1 MYHCISSTKH
11 DQTYAPDPIGGVP
24 GIEICNACKTW
35 QEKNLQTFSNPNLT
49 SNYTVKFEIPEF
61 TCICPLTSQPDFAV
75 IQIEYV
81 PDLVNVELKSLKSY
95 FWAYRDEAGF
105 HEAITNKIMDDL
117 FGLLSPRYMKIIA
130 KWNVRG
136 GIYTT
141 VEIEKFN
148 NKAKENNANEP

>member
-1 MYHCISSTKH
+1 MALK
-11 DQTYAPDPIGGVP
+11 
-24 GIEICNACKTW
+24 K
-35 QEKNLQTFSNPNLT
+35 EKNLQTFPNPNLT
-49 SNYTVKFEIPEF
+49 SDYTVKFEIPEF

-105 HEAITNKIMDDL
+105 HEAVTNRIFDDL
-117 FGLLSPRYMKIIA
+117 FVLLTPRYLKIIA

-148 NKAKENNANEP
+148 DKTKENNANER

>member
-1 MYHCISSTKH
+1 MAIK
-11 DQTYAPDPIGGVP
+11 
-24 GIEICNACKTW
+24 K
-35 QEKNLQTFSNPNLT
+35 EKNLQTFPNPNLT

-75 IQIEYV
+75 IQIEYI

-105 HEAITNKIMDDL
+105 HEAVTNRIMDDL
-117 FGLLSPRYMKIIA
+117 FVLLNPRYIKIIA

-141 VEIEKFN
+141 VEIEKVN
-148 NKAKENNANEP
+148 DNTKENNANGPRFTN

>member
-1 MYHCISSTKH
+1 MALK
-11 DQTYAPDPIGGVP
+11 
-24 GIEICNACKTW
+24 K
-35 QEKNLQTFSNPNLT
+35 EKNLQTFPNPNLT

-105 HEAITNKIMDDL
+105 HEAVTNRIMDDL
-117 FGLLSPRYMKIIA
+117 FVLLSPRYIKIIA

-148 NKAKENNANEP
+148 NKTKENNTNEPGFTN

>member
-1 MYHCISSTKH
+1 MALK
-11 DQTYAPDPIGGVP
+11 
-24 GIEICNACKTW
+24 K
-35 QEKNLQTFSNPNLT
+35 EKNLQTFPNPNLT
-49 SNYTVKFEIPEF
+49 NDYTVKFEIPEF

-105 HEAITNKIMDDL
+105 HEAVTNRIFDDL
-117 FGLLSPRYMKIIA
+117 FVLLTPRYIKIIA

-148 NKAKENNANEP
+148 NKEKENNTNEP

>member
-1 MYHCISSTKH
+1 MALK
-11 DQTYAPDPIGGVP
+11 
-24 GIEICNACKTW
+24 K
-35 QEKNLQTFSNPNLT
+35 EKNLQTFPNPNLT

-105 HEAITNKIMDDL
+105 HESVTNRIMDDL
-117 FGLLSPRYMKIIA
+117 VVLLSPRYLKIIA

-148 NKAKENNANEP
+148 NKTKENNTNES

>member
-1 MYHCISSTKH
+1 MSLK
-11 DQTYAPDPIGGVP
+11 
-24 GIEICNACKTW
+24 K
-35 QEKNLQTFSNPNLT
+35 EKNLQTFPNPNLT
-49 SNYTVKFEIPEF
+49 SNYTIKFEIPEF

-105 HEAITNKIMDDL
+105 HEAVTNRIMDDL
-117 FGLLSPRYMKIIA
+117 FVLLSPRYIKIIA

-148 NKAKENNANEP
+148 NKTKENSTNET

>member
-1 MYHCISSTKH
+1 MALK
-11 DQTYAPDPIGGVP
+11 
-24 GIEICNACKTW
+24 K
-35 QEKNLQTFSNPNLT
+35 EKNLQTFPNPNLT
-49 SNYTVKFEIPEF
+49 SDYTVKFEIPEF

-105 HEAITNKIMDDL
+105 HEAVTNRIMDDL
-117 FGLLSPRYMKIIA
+117 FALLSPRYIKIIA

-136 GIYTT
+136 GIYTA
-141 VEIEKFN
+141 VEIEKLN
-148 NKAKENNANEP
+148 DKTKENNANVPRFTK

>member
-1 MYHCISSTKH
+1 MALK
-11 DQTYAPDPIGGVP
+11 
-24 GIEICNACKTW
+24 K
-35 QEKNLQTFSNPNLT
+35 EKNLQTFPNPNLT

-75 IQIEYV
+75 IQIEYT

-95 FWAYRDEAGF
+95 FWAYRDEAGV
-105 HEAITNKIMDDL
+105 HEAVTNRIMDDL
-117 FGLLSPRYMKIIA
+117 FVLLSPRHIKIIA

-148 NKAKENNANEP
+148 DKTKENNANEPRFTK

>member
-1 MYHCISSTKH
+1 MALK
-11 DQTYAPDPIGGVP
+11 
-24 GIEICNACKTW
+24 K
-35 QEKNLQTFSNPNLT
+35 EKNLQTFPNPNLT

-105 HEAITNKIMDDL
+105 HEAVTNRIMDDL
-117 FGLLSPRYMKIIA
+117 FVLLKPRYIKIIA
-130 KWNVRG
+130 RWNVRG

-148 NKAKENNANEP
+148 NKTKENNANEP

>member
-1 MYHCISSTKH
+1 MALK
-11 DQTYAPDPIGGVP
+11 
-24 GIEICNACKTW
+24 K
-35 QEKNLQTFSNPNLT
+35 EKNLQTFPNPNVT
-49 SNYTVKFEIPEF
+49 SNYTIKFEIPEF

-105 HEAITNKIMDDL
+105 HEAVTNKIMDDL
-117 FGLLSPRYMKIIA
+117 FVLLNPRYIKIIA

-141 VEIEKFN
+141 VEIEKVN
-148 NKAKENNANEP
+148 DNTKENNANGPRFTN

>member
-1 MYHCISSTKH
+1 MALK
-11 DQTYAPDPIGGVP
+11 
-24 GIEICNACKTW
+24 K
-35 QEKNLQTFSNPNLT
+35 EKNLQTFPNPNLT
-49 SNYTVKFEIPEF
+49 SDYTVKFEIPEF

-81 PDLVNVELKSLKSY
+81 PDLINVELKSLKSY

-105 HEAITNKIMDDL
+105 HEAVTNRIFDDL
-117 FGLLSPRYMKIIA
+117 FVLLTPRYIKIIA

-148 NKAKENNANEP
+148 NKKKENNANEP

>member
-1 MYHCISSTKH
+1 MALK
-11 DQTYAPDPIGGVP
+11 
-24 GIEICNACKTW
+24 K
-35 QEKNLQTFSNPNLT
+35 EKNLQTFPNPNLT

-75 IQIEYV
+75 IEIEYI
-81 PDLVNVELKSLKSY
+81 PDLVNVELKSLKGY

-105 HEAITNKIMDDL
+105 HEAVTNRIMDDL
-117 FGLLSPRYMKIIA
+117 FVLLNPRYIKIIA

-141 VEIEKFN
+141 VEIEKVN
-148 NKAKENNANEP
+148 DNTKENNANGPRFTN

>member
-1 MYHCISSTKH
+1 MALK
-11 DQTYAPDPIGGVP
+11 
-24 GIEICNACKTW
+24 K
-35 QEKNLQTFSNPNLT
+35 EKNLQTFPNPNLT

-81 PDLVNVELKSLKSY
+81 PYLVNVELKSLKSY

-105 HEAITNKIMDDL
+105 HEAVTNKIMDDL
-117 FGLLSPRYMKIIA
+117 SVLLSPRYIKIIA

-148 NKAKENNANEP
+148 NKTKENNANEP

>member
-1 MYHCISSTKH
+1 MVLK
-11 DQTYAPDPIGGVP
+11 
-24 GIEICNACKTW
+24 K
-35 QEKNLQTFSNPNLT
+35 EKNLQTFPNPNIT
-49 SNYTVKFEIPEF
+49 SDYTVKFEIPEF

-75 IQIEYV
+75 IHIEYV

-105 HEAITNKIMDDL
+105 HEAVTNKIIDDL
-117 FGLLSPRYMKIIA
+117 FVLLSPRYIKIIA

-141 VEIEKFN
+141 VEIEKN
-148 NKAKENNANEP
+148 NKTKENNANGP

>member
-1 MYHCISSTKH
+1 MALK
-11 DQTYAPDPIGGVP
+11 
-24 GIEICNACKTW
+24 K
-35 QEKNLQTFSNPNLT
+35 EKNLQTFPNPNLT

-75 IQIEYV
+75 IEIEYI

-105 HEAITNKIMDDL
+105 HEAVTNRIMDDL
-117 FGLLSPRYMKIIA
+117 FVLLSPRYIKIIA

-148 NKAKENNANEP
+148 NKTKESNTNES

>member
-1 MYHCISSTKH
+1 MALK
-11 DQTYAPDPIGGVP
+11 
-24 GIEICNACKTW
+24 K
-35 QEKNLQTFSNPNLT
+35 EKNLQTFPNPNLT
-49 SNYTVKFEIPEF
+49 NNYTVKFEIPEF

-75 IQIEYV
+75 IQIEYI

-95 FWAYRDEAGF
+95 FWAYRDESGF
-105 HEAITNKIMDDL
+105 HEAVTNRIMDDL
-117 FGLLSPRYMKIIA
+117 FVLLSPRYIKIIA

-148 NKAKENNANEP
+148 DKTKENNANEP

>member
-1 MYHCISSTKH
+1 MALK
-11 DQTYAPDPIGGVP
+11 
-24 GIEICNACKTW
+24 K
-35 QEKNLQTFSNPNLT
+35 EKNLQTFPNPNLT
-49 SNYTVKFEIPEF
+49 SDYTVKFEIPEF

-105 HEAITNKIMDDL
+105 HEAVTNRIFDDL
-117 FGLLSPRYMKIIA
+117 FALLTPRYIKIIA

-148 NKAKENNANEP
+148 NKKKENNANEP

>member
-1 MYHCISSTKH
+1 MALK
-11 DQTYAPDPIGGVP
+11 
-24 GIEICNACKTW
+24 K
-35 QEKNLQTFSNPNLT
+35 EKNLQTFPNPNLT

-105 HEAITNKIMDDL
+105 HEAVTNRIMDDL
-117 FGLLSPRYMKIIA
+117 FILLSPHYIKIIA

-148 NKAKENNANEP
+148 NKTKEKNANEP

>member
-1 MYHCISSTKH
+1 MALK
-11 DQTYAPDPIGGVP
+11 
-24 GIEICNACKTW
+24 K
-35 QEKNLQTFSNPNLT
+35 EKKLQTFPNPNLT

-75 IQIEYV
+75 IQIEYA
-81 PDLVNVELKSLKSY
+81 PNLVNVELKSLKSY

-105 HEAITNKIMDDL
+105 HEAVTNRIMDDL
-117 FGLLSPRYMKIIA
+117 FALLNPRYIKIIA

-148 NKAKENNANEP
+148 NKTKENTTNEP

>member
-1 MYHCISSTKH
+1 MALK
-11 DQTYAPDPIGGVP
+11 
-24 GIEICNACKTW
+24 K
-35 QEKNLQTFSNPNLT
+35 EKNLQTFPNPNLT

-105 HEAITNKIMDDL
+105 HEAVTNRIMDDL
-117 FGLLSPRYMKIIA
+117 FVLLSPRYIKIIA

-141 VEIEKFN
+141 VEIEKFK
-148 NKAKENNANEP
+148 NKTKENNANEP

>member
-1 MYHCISSTKH
+1 MALK
-11 DQTYAPDPIGGVP
+11 
-24 GIEICNACKTW
+24 K
-35 QEKNLQTFSNPNLT
+35 EKNLQTFPNPNLT

-75 IQIEYV
+75 IQIQYV

-105 HEAITNKIMDDL
+105 HEAVTNRIMDDL
-117 FGLLSPRYMKIIA
+117 FVLLSPRYIKIIA

-148 NKAKENNANEP
+148 NKTKENNANES

>member
-1 MYHCISSTKH
+1 MALK
-11 DQTYAPDPIGGVP
+11 
-24 GIEICNACKTW
+24 K
-35 QEKNLQTFSNPNLT
+35 EKNLQTFPNPNLT

-105 HEAITNKIMDDL
+105 HEAITNRIMDDL
-117 FGLLSPRYMKIIA
+117 VVLLSPRYIKIIA

-148 NKAKENNANEP
+148 NKTKENNTNES

>member
-1 MYHCISSTKH
+1 MALK
-11 DQTYAPDPIGGVP
+11 
-24 GIEICNACKTW
+24 K
-35 QEKNLQTFSNPNLT
+35 EKNLQTFPNPNLT

-105 HEAITNKIMDDL
+105 HEAVTNRIFDDL
-117 FGLLSPRYMKIIA
+117 FVLLSPRYIKIVA

-148 NKAKENNANEP
+148 DKTKENNANEPRFTN

>member
-1 MYHCISSTKH
+1 MALK
-11 DQTYAPDPIGGVP
+11 
-24 GIEICNACKTW
+24 K
-35 QEKNLQTFSNPNLT
+35 EKNLQTFPNPNLT

-105 HEAITNKIMDDL
+105 HEAVTNRIMDDL
-117 FGLLSPRYMKIIA
+117 FVLLNPRYIKIIA

-148 NKAKENNANEP
+148 NKTKENNANES

>member
-1 MYHCISSTKH
+1 MALK
-11 DQTYAPDPIGGVP
+11 
-24 GIEICNACKTW
+24 K
-35 QEKNLQTFSNPNLT
+35 EKNLQTFPNPNLT

-61 TCICPLTSQPDFAV
+61 TCICPLTSQPDFAI

-81 PDLVNVELKSLKSY
+81 PDQVNVELKSLKSY

-105 HEAITNKIMDDL
+105 HEAVTNKIMDDL
-117 FGLLSPRYMKIIA
+117 FVLLSPRYIKIIA

-136 GIYTT
+136 GIYTA

-148 NKAKENNANEP
+148 ANTKENNANEP

>member
-1 MYHCISSTKH
+1 MAIK
-11 DQTYAPDPIGGVP
+11 
-24 GIEICNACKTW
+24 K
-35 QEKNLQTFSNPNLT
+35 EKNLQTFPNPNLT

-75 IQIEYV
+75 IQIEYI

-105 HEAITNKIMDDL
+105 HEAVTNRIMDDL
-117 FGLLSPRYMKIIA
+117 FVLLSPRYIKIIA

-141 VEIEKFN
+141 VEIEKVN
-148 NKAKENNANEP
+148 DNTKENNANGPRFTN

>member
-1 MYHCISSTKH
+1 MALK
-11 DQTYAPDPIGGVP
+11 
-24 GIEICNACKTW
+24 K
-35 QEKNLQTFSNPNLT
+35 EKNLQTFPNPNLT
-49 SNYTVKFEIPEF
+49 SDYTVKFEIPEF

-105 HEAITNKIMDDL
+105 HEAVTNRIFDDL
-117 FGLLSPRYMKIIA
+117 FVLLTPRYIKIIA

-148 NKAKENNANEP
+148 DKTKENNAKEF

>member
-1 MYHCISSTKH
+1 MALK
-11 DQTYAPDPIGGVP
+11 
-24 GIEICNACKTW
+24 K
-35 QEKNLQTFSNPNLT
+35 EKNLQTFPNPNLT

-105 HEAITNKIMDDL
+105 HEAVTNRIMDDL
-117 FGLLSPRYMKIIA
+117 FVLLSPRYIKIIA

-148 NKAKENNANEP
+148 NKTKENNKNEP

>member
-1 MYHCISSTKH
+1 MALK
-11 DQTYAPDPIGGVP
+11 
-24 GIEICNACKTW
+24 K
-35 QEKNLQTFSNPNLT
+35 EKNLQTFPNPNLT

-105 HEAITNKIMDDL
+105 HEAVTNRIMDDL
-117 FGLLSPRYMKIIA
+117 FVLLSPRYIKIIA

-136 GIYTT
+136 GIHTT

-148 NKAKENNANEP
+148 NKTKENNTNEP

>member
-1 MYHCISSTKH
+1 MALK
-11 DQTYAPDPIGGVP
+11 
-24 GIEICNACKTW
+24 K
-35 QEKNLQTFSNPNLT
+35 EKNLQTFPNPNLT

-105 HEAITNKIMDDL
+105 HEAVTNRIMDDL
-117 FGLLSPRYMKIIA
+117 FVLLSPRYIKIIA

-148 NKAKENNANEP
+148 NKTKENNANES

>member
-1 MYHCISSTKH
+1 MALK
-11 DQTYAPDPIGGVP
+11 
-24 GIEICNACKTW
+24 K
-35 QEKNLQTFSNPNLT
+35 EKNLQTFPNPNLT

-95 FWAYRDEAGF
+95 FWAYRDDAGF
-105 HEAITNKIMDDL
+105 HEAITNRIMDDL
-117 FGLLSPRYMKIIA
+117 VVLLSPRYLKIIA

-148 NKAKENNANEP
+148 NKTKENNTNES

>member
-1 MYHCISSTKH
+1 MALK
-11 DQTYAPDPIGGVP
+11 
-24 GIEICNACKTW
+24 K
-35 QEKNLQTFSNPNLT
+35 EKNLQTFPNPNLT

-75 IQIEYV
+75 IQIEYI

-105 HEAITNKIMDDL
+105 HEAVTNRIMDDL
-117 FGLLSPRYMKIIA
+117 FVLLSPRYIKIVA

-148 NKAKENNANEP
+148 NKTKENNTNEP

>member
-1 MYHCISSTKH
+1 MALK
-11 DQTYAPDPIGGVP
+11 
-24 GIEICNACKTW
+24 K
-35 QEKNLQTFSNPNLT
+35 EKNLQTFPNPNLT
-49 SNYTVKFEIPEF
+49 SDYTVKFEIPEF

-95 FWAYRDEAGF
+95 FWAYRDESGF
-105 HEAITNKIMDDL
+105 HEAVTNRIFDDL
-117 FGLLSPRYMKIIA
+117 FVLLSPRYIKIIA

-148 NKAKENNANEP
+148 NKKKENNANEP

>member
-1 MYHCISSTKH
+1 MALK
-11 DQTYAPDPIGGVP
+11 
-24 GIEICNACKTW
+24 K
-35 QEKNLQTFSNPNLT
+35 EKNLQTFPNPNLT

-105 HEAITNKIMDDL
+105 HEAVTNRIMDDL
-117 FGLLSPRYMKIIA
+117 FVLLSPRYIKIIA

-148 NKAKENNANEP
+148 DKTKENNANERRFTK

>member
-1 MYHCISSTKH
+1 MALK
-11 DQTYAPDPIGGVP
+11 
-24 GIEICNACKTW
+24 K
-35 QEKNLQTFSNPNLT
+35 EKNLQTFPNPNLT

-105 HEAITNKIMDDL
+105 HEAVTNRIMDDL
-117 FGLLSPRYMKIIA
+117 FVLLSPRYIKINA

-141 VEIEKFN
+141 VEIEKFSD
-148 NKAKENNANEP
+148 KTKENNGNEH